1 MTLPVAGAAL
11 VAVARTLPPGDGG
24 HSPLA
29 GIGGGATP
37 LPHVP
42 GVALAA
48 LGTLAFGAVLG
59 PEARIREHHGRR
71 KERRRIRDSNPCR
84 RRERAVS

>member
-1 MTLPVAGAAL
+1 MA
-11 VAVARTLPPGDGG
+11 AVARPGTWSSACRSSAPRSSLLARALLPGDGG
-24 HSPLA
+24 HPPLE

-37 LPHVP
+37 LAYAP

-59 PEARIREHHGRR
+59 P
-71 KERRRIRDSNPCR
+71 RRR
-84 RRERAVS
+84 